1 MSKVNKKKM
10 YNTIYDKI
18 IAIMSSLIK
27 LFYEQLGRALRR
39 VAHDLSFRGV
49 AKHRN

>member
-27 LFYEQLGRALRR
+27 LFYEQLGSITPDRYTSNAQ
-39 VAHDLSFRGV
+39 
-49 AKHRN
+49 